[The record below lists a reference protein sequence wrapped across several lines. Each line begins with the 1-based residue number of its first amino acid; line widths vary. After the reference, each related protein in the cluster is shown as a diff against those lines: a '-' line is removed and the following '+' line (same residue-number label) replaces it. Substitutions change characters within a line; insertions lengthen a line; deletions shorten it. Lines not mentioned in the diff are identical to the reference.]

1 MHRAENT
8 DDPRRLA
15 EILGYIDEQAEVAVL
30 MPLHPRTK
38 KRIQEFGLELK
49 NVYAVDPVGYLEMI
63 TLLKN
68 AGKIYTD
75 SGGIQKE
82 AYFLRTPCGP

>member
-1 MHRAENT
+1 
-8 DDPRRLA
+8 
-15 EILGYIDEQAEVAVL
+15 

-63 TLLKN
+63 TLIKN
-68 AGKIYTD
+68 AEKIYTD
-75 SGGIQKE
+75 SGGMQKE
-82 AYFLRTPCGP
+82 AYFLRTPCVTLRMKLSG